1 MVIEKSL
8 QRPISVDAHDE
19 QFVQCVS
26 PIMFDL
32 LTNIV
37 CCTSNHV
44 CSMPTEKPIRQKLTL
59 SNLATTRPSE
69 PLGAEQP
76 AIASTKTGVLGAKPP
91 VSLEEDAPTVSRLR
105 DKKLEYFNNELNTLE
120 STTNASDEVFKP
132 GDKIRVKA
140 PWGDSAI
147 AEIVTLYQDSSG
159 SNWAYYIPFEPS
171 LPPNWSWLGGCTRAS
186 LLVKSKQG

>member
-1 MVIEKSL
+1 
-8 QRPISVDAHDE
+8 
-19 QFVQCVS
+19 
-26 PIMFDL
+26 
-32 LTNIV
+32 
-37 CCTSNHV
+37 
-44 CSMPTEKPIRQKLTL
+44 MPTEKPIRQKLTL

-69 PLGAEQP
+69 PPGAEQP
-76 AIASTKTGVLGAKPP
+76 ATASPKTVELGAKPP
-91 VSLEEDAPTVSRLR
+91 VSLEEDAITVPRLG
-105 DKKLEYFNNELNTLE
+105 DKKLEHFQSNKLNTLE
-120 STTNASDEVFKP
+120 STTNTSDEIFRP

-186 LLVKSKQG
+186 LLVKSKPG